1 VAEIK
6 WIDETEAARIL
17 DLSEKRVRQFASAG
31 RIRGRRESN
40 AATGRERTV
49 YHAGDIE
56 RLREQRIDRVKSVQ
70 TRALATMPGMA
81 PVKAALL
88 GGGENS
94 PAPAADALWVTLDRA
109 AELLGFTVTY
119 TRQLIERGLLPA
131 RNLNAFTQPERKAW
145 RVRRSDLEMLAGE
158 TLAKARHA

>member
-1 VAEIK
+1 
-6 WIDETEAARIL
+6 
-17 DLSEKRVRQFASAG
+17 
-31 RIRGRRESN
+31 
-40 AATGRERTV
+40 
-49 YHAGDIE
+49 
-56 RLREQRIDRVKSVQ
+56 
-70 TRALATMPGMA
+70 MA
-81 PVKAALL
+81 PVKALL
-88 GGGENS
+88 GGENS
-94 PAPAADALWVTLDRA
+94 PAPAADALWVTLERA